1 MSPADEPNGIL
12 SLGDVFARILLYNP
26 TLAAYSQEI
35 RAQEA
40 LALQS
45 SLLPN
50 PELET
55 TVEDFGGSG
64 ATRGFDTAETT
75 IQINQ
80 LIQLA
85 GKRNKQI
92 RLAGLDT
99 ELAQW
104 NYQAK
109 RLDLFAEAAK
119 IYVDV
124 LAAQERLDLARE
136 LNKLAQEV
144 NNTVQERVSAGKE
157 SPPEALKAEV
167 SLSASRVELENVRR
181 SLDISRTKLAGF
193 WGCSHPDFPG
203 LKGDMYGIRPHGSYE
218 DFTARLAQN
227 PDVARWTAEM
237 NQRQAALA
245 LEKARTAPDITV
257 SAGTKYYSEP
267 GDTAFIVGVAIPLPL
282 FDRNQG
288 NLNAARAR
296 FNKSR
301 ELARESDLS
310 ARTSLAQ
317 AYTSMLSAYDLS
329 VNLRDTII
337 PAARQSFA
345 AAREGYQQGKFGY
358 LDLLDAQRTLFQ
370 VRQQY
375 LDVLLLYH
383 QSHTDIERLVGGT
396 LDLDTTTITEDKQEI
411 K

>member
-50 PELET
+50 PELEA

-85 GKRNKQI
+85 GKRNKQSK
-92 RLAGLDT
+92 LAGLDT
-99 ELAQW
+99 ELVQW
-104 NYQAK
+104 DYQSR

-119 IYVDV
+119 AYVEV
-124 LAAQERLDLARE
+124 LAAQEQFNLAGE
-136 LNKLAQEV
+136 LNTLAQEV
-144 NNTVQERVSAGKE
+144 KNTVQERVSAGKE

-181 SLDISRTKLAGF
+181 RLDISRTRLAGF
-193 WGCSHPDFPG
+193 WGSIHPDFLG
-203 LKGDMYGIRPHGSYE
+203 LKGNIYDIRPHGSYE
-218 DFTARLAQN
+218 DFAARIAQN
-227 PDVARWTAEM
+227 PDLARWTAEQ

-288 NLNAARAR
+288 NISAARAR
-296 FNKSR
+296 LEKSR
-301 ELARESDLS
+301 HLARESEMS
-310 ARTSLAQ
+310 ARTGLAQ
-317 AYTSMLSAYDLS
+317 AYTSMLSAYDLA

-375 LDVLLLYH
+375 LDILLLYH
-383 QSHTDIERLVGGT
+383 QSHTDIERLAGGT
-396 LDLDTTTITEDKQEI
+396 LDLDTTTIHEDKQEI
-411 K
+411 E